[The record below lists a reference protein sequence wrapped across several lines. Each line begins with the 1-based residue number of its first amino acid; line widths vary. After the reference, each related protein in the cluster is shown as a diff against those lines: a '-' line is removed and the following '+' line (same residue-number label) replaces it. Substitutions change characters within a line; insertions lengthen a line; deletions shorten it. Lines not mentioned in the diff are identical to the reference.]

1 MAGITKEAFFR
12 HLGVELLG
20 SVIVGAAAAL
30 TMKADIGLG
39 SYDALTMSISVMS
52 GIKVGTVGMIMN
64 VSCAFL
70 QIILMKKDYKPIL
83 LLQLV
88 YSWLLGL
95 TINLFYYD
103 IFASLSFSSYIVRL
117 LVLLA
122 GILILSFGVG
132 LTMSSGMVGYPLE
145 GSCLQIGKKIGRPF
159 AKVRQD
165 VDFICIF
172 IILILYFFFGGPLSI
187 REGTIIFAVA
197 FGPLMGW
204 NMKRMADS
212 VTKWCDSKH
221 D

>member
-64 VSCAFL
+64 ISCAFL

-165 VDFICIF
+165 VDFIYSLF
-172 IILILYFFFGGPLSI
+172 
-187 REGTIIFAVA
+187 
-197 FGPLMGW
+197 
-204 NMKRMADS
+204 
-212 VTKWCDSKH
+212 
-221 D
+221 